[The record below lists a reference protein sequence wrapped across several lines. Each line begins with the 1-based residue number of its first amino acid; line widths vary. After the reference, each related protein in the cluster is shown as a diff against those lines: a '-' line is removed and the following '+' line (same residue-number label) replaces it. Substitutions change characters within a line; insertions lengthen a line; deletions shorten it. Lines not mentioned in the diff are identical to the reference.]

1 MIEKEK
7 GKMVGA
13 RTGDRVGAGEKRQGG
28 DGENGEN
35 QEELKKT

>member
-13 RTGDRVGAGEKRQGG
+13 RTGDRVGAGEKGEGER
-28 DGENGEN
+28 ENGEN
-35 QEELKKT
+35 QEEFKKT